1 MLCRIS
7 LVWLVSIAI
16 SSLYPAHA
24 ADLDIVGPAGSVKF
38 GTHVVVLPNGN
49 IVVADPSGPV
59 ANIGAVYVYSPNG
72 SLIST
77 LTGGSSGDLVGIGG
91 IQVLPNGNFLV
102 NSSRWRNPATAA
114 ANAGAVTWVNGTTGL
129 SGVVSESN
137 SLVGTQSLDSIGNR
151 NATVLS
157 NGNYVVRAS
166 EWNNGAVSRAGAA
179 IGANGDVG
187 ISGPVTTSNALFG
200 TQPSGALGLGGV
212 VPLSNGNYVVSSPA
226 WKNGANSRAGA
237 VTWVDGHTGLVGALS
252 PANSLVGTKTDDGVG
267 DRGIKALS
275 NGNYV
280 VISSYWKNQ
289 DAVSVG
295 AATWANGN
303 TGLIGEVSSA
313 NSLVGSS
320 ANDTVGEE
328 GVVELANGNYV
339 VVSPS
344 WNNGAS
350 LKAGAVTWGSG
361 SSGVRGTISAG
372 NSLVGSSAGDEVG
385 SGVVMPLINGNY
397 AVYSPMWKNGASP
410 KAGAATWGSG
420 ISGVS
425 GTISASNSLVG
436 ASANDGEHDGRIGSL
451 RPLWNGNYVVINPG
465 WDNGAVADVGA
476 VTWANGA
483 SGRTGV
489 ISAGN
494 SLTGSTAGDAVGSG
508 SFVALTN
515 GNYVV
520 GSSRWRNGTMISA
533 GAATWSDGVSGRVG
547 MVSAANSLVG
557 RSAYDF
563 VGNEIVGLNN
573 GNYVVASSDWDHGA
587 IVDVGAVTR
596 CNGASGRIGVISPA
610 NSLMG
615 GNAGD
620 SYGEVMLALANGDYI
635 AGSASWD
642 NGAMADAG
650 AFTHVDGSVG
660 LSAVPSATNSIVG
673 STTGDFRS
681 AEARTLLG
689 SNHYAVIWEEW
700 DNGGMANA
708 GAVTILHN
716 TARTRG
722 LVSTVNSVLGTA
734 ASGGGRLS
742 IIYDP
747 VLDRALVA
755 RPDDNIVTVRA
766 LSLFADGF
774 E

>member
-1 MLCRIS
+1 MRYRIPLML
-7 LVWLVSIAI
+7 LVSVAI
-16 SSLYPAHA
+16 SSLSPAGA
-24 ADLDIVGPAGSVKF
+24 IDMNIVGPAGSVKF

-72 SLIST
+72 TLIST

-102 NSSRWRNPATAA
+102 NSARWRNPATAA
-114 ANAGAVTWVNGTTGL
+114 TNAGAVTWVNGTTGL

-157 NGNYVVRAS
+157 NGNYVVTAS
-166 EWNNGAVSRAGAA
+166 EWDNGAVSGAGAV
-179 IGANGDVG
+179 IWANGNVG

-200 TQPSGALGLGGV
+200 TQPSGPLEV
-212 VPLSNGNYVVSSPA
+212 VPLSNGNYVVSSPY
-226 WKNGANSRAGA
+226 WKNGAISNAGA
-237 VTWVDGHTGLVGALS
+237 VTWVDGSSGLVGAVS
-252 PANSLVGTKTDDGVG
+252 PANSLVGTKANGVVG
-267 DRGIKALS
+267 NRGIKALS

-280 VISSYWKNQ
+280 IVSNYWKN
-289 DAVSVG
+289 DDMVSVG

-320 ANDTVGEE
+320 ANDTVGYE

-339 VVSPS
+339 VVSPM

-361 SSGVRGTISAG
+361 SSGISGTISVG

-420 ISGVS
+420 SSGVS

-436 ASANDGEHDGRIGSL
+436 ASENDGERDGRIGSIRSL
-451 RPLWNGNYVVINPG
+451 SNGNYVVINPG

-476 VTWANGA
+476 VTWVNGT

-489 ISAGN
+489 ISAAN

-508 SFVALTN
+508 QFVALTN

-520 GSSRWRNGTMISA
+520 GSPRWRNGAMIFA
-533 GAATWSDGVSGRVG
+533 GAATWSDGASGRVG
-547 MVSAANSLVG
+547 MVSTANSLVG
-557 RSAYDF
+557 SSDNDF
-563 VGNEIVGLNN
+563 VGNEIVRLNN
-573 GNYVVASSDWDHGA
+573 GNYVVASSGWDHGA

-635 AGSASWD
+635 AGSEHWD
-642 NGAMADAG
+642 YGGMADAG

-673 STTGDFRS
+673 TTTYDFIS
-681 AEARTLLG
+681 AATRAMLG
-689 SNHYAVIWEEW
+689 NNHYAVIWGNW
-700 DNGGMANA
+700 DNGGLVNA

-716 TARTRG
+716 SARTRG
-722 LVSTVNSVLGTA
+722 SVSTLNSVLGTA
-734 ASGGGRLS
+734 ANGGVRLS
-742 IIYDP
+742 VTYDP
-747 VLDRALVA
+747 VLDRAVVA
-755 RPDDNIVTVRA
+755 RPDDNIVTLRA
-766 LSLFADGF
+766 LSLFSDSF

>member
-361 SSGVRGTISAG
+361 SSGVRGTISA
-372 NSLVGSSAGDEVG
+372 
-385 SGVVMPLINGNY
+385 
-397 AVYSPMWKNGASP
+397 
-410 KAGAATWGSG
+410 
-420 ISGVS
+420 
-425 GTISASNSLVG
+425 SNSLVG